1 MTERSAVPGSRVLDN
16 GFADISLAA
25 IVPKGQAA
33 QLAYINEF
41 VEDTK
46 ASGLV
51 EGIIESLGLQ
61 GVKIAPAEKHS

>member
-1 MTERSAVPGSRVLDN
+1 
-16 GFADISLAA
+16 
-25 IVPKGQAA
+25 VPKGQAA

-51 EGIIESLGLQ
+51 ERIIESLGLQ